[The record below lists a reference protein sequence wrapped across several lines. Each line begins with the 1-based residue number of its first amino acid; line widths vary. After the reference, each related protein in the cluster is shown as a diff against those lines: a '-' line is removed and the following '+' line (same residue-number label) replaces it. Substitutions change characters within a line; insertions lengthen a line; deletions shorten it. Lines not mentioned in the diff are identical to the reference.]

1 MGAVL
6 GLLAFVLFIVAIIG
20 AAAGI
25 TWIVVRLSPP
35 QRKPDATPKA

>member
-6 GLLAFVLFIVAIIG
+6 GLLAFALFIVAIIA

-25 TWIVVRLSPP
+25 TWLVVRLSPP